1 MNSTNTR
8 RWPRYHVHLP
18 VFIAP
23 NPEATDIVVP
33 GLVCELSRSGMEI
46 YGGVNLQPGEMM
58 EVQFRTSG
66 RVRVAG
72 IIRNRSGFCF
82 GLEFCAVH
90 TEPEEAPDVLQSQ
103 MLAKHEAYLRE
114 MQQKITQ
121 SLHKLEM
128 RKSRKRVEV
137 VPTPRPPASGRRTN
151 ILPRQIESDSKTP
164 EESIS

>member
-66 RVRVAG
+66 RVRIAG

-90 TEPEEAPDVLQSQ
+90 MEPEETPDVLQSQ

-121 SLHKLEM
+121 SLHRLEM
-128 RKSRKRVEV
+128 RKSRKRVEG
-137 VPTPRPPASGRRTN
+137 VPNPRTTASGRRRN
-151 ILPRQIESDSKTP
+151 IVPQQIESDFKNS